1 MAEARSTNEKGGDGE
16 RSRGEMVETLE
27 EGVTTISSLVDVHF
41 SGTYRFF
48 GGRNETLFAVEG
60 MMFSSRD
67 RKIGND
73 VFFFL
78 LFERGFL
85 LRWINKLGCLFLL
98 IVWKLCVFLTG
109 IKISMIE
116 MLKYLIFV

>member
-1 MAEARSTNEKGGDGE
+1 
-16 RSRGEMVETLE
+16 MVETLE

-73 VFFFL
+73 VFFF
-78 LFERGFL
+78 FF
-85 LRWINKLGCLFLL
+85 
-98 IVWKLCVFLTG
+98 
-109 IKISMIE
+109 S
-116 MLKYLIFV
+116 LKEDFC